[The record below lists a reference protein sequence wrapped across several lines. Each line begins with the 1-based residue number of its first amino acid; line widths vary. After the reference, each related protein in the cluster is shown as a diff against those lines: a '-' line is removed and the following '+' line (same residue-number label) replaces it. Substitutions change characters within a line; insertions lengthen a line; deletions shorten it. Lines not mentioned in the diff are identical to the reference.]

1 MIRTEQQSKAQ
12 KGGGRGWGREGE
24 GEGEG
29 EGGWGRYQLRYI
41 GEEYKPFI

>member
-12 KGGGRGWGREGE
+12 KGGERGWGREGK
-24 GEGEG
+24 G